1 MPLLQ
6 AAIEGMPASLLL
18 GQVTPAQL
26 HRIVHRIVRRI
37 VIYDHLCRSVPYF
50 IFSLKEVGSGIIS
63 RCNNP
68 YRDMLPFFADKLITL
83 AIVFESLEAAAA

>member
-1 MPLLQ
+1 M
-6 AAIEGMPASLLL
+6 
-18 GQVTPAQL
+18 
-26 HRIVHRIVRRI
+26 
-37 VIYDHLCRSVPYF
+37 VPSGHF